1 MLSNSYLNTTP
12 GSLEFP
18 QSNIDKAQAY
28 PAASPMRAEVIQ
40 QTPDTS
46 NISAPDDGPY
56 SLYKGGAIVGDGDG
70 QSDSIPAE
78 IDGEQEA
85 RVADG
90 EYAVPKDIA
99 EKYGDKLKQ
108 MMEEVRKAA
117 HPVSG
122 KQTKQNAAKR
132 AFVKVMSGI
141 SS

>member
-1 MLSNSYLNTTP
+1 MLSNSYINTDP
-12 GSLEFP
+12 NPVSYP
-18 QSNIDKAQAY
+18 QSNIAKAQPY
-28 PAASPMRAEVIQ
+28 PAASPIRAEVIQ

-46 NISAPDDGPY
+46 NASAPDDGPY
-56 SLYKGGAIVGDGDG
+56 SLYKGGEIVGAGDG

-90 EYAVPKDIA
+90 EYAVPKALADR
-99 EKYGDKLKQ
+99 YGDKLKQ
-108 MMEEVRKAA
+108 MLEEVRKAA

-122 KQTKQNAAKR
+122 KQTKQDAAKR

-141 SS
+141 NS

>member
-1 MLSNSYLNTTP
+1 MLSNSYINTTS
-12 GSLEFP
+12 GGLDYP
-18 QSNIDKAQAY
+18 QANIDKAKAY

-40 QTPDTS
+40 QMPDTS
-46 NISAPDDGPY
+46 NVSAPDDGPY
-56 SLYKGGAIVGDGDG
+56 TFYKGGAIVGDGDG

-90 EYAVPKDIA
+90 EYAVPKEIA
-99 EKYGDKLKQ
+99 DQYGDKLKQ

-117 HPVSG
+117 HPVTG
-122 KQTKQNAAKR
+122 KQTKQDAAKR

-141 SS
+141 NS